1 MLVSDVINF
10 AVSGELKQLRLSY
23 VDVSDADQLTNEA
36 TLIGFINLGLIEIY
50 KRFALKKVT
59 TQLTSVVDGASYVQG
74 DDFLYLHY
82 ACGADEAETEIPIN
96 NEFATMSIFE
106 NEPYVLSIVKDD
118 DLHSDITEV
127 NITYVA
133 TPTLLTATTD
143 TVPLK
148 YQYIEPLLQF
158 IAYRA
163 HSSLIATEGTDNST
177 YYRRFEASCKR
188 LQYDGAETPDNQSN
202 YKSWYRGYT

>member
-23 VDVSDADQLTNEA
+23 VDVADSDQLTNEA
-36 TLIGFINLGLIEIY
+36 TLLGFINLGLIEIY

-59 TQLTSVVDGASYVQG
+59 TQLTAVVDGASYVQG

-82 ACGADEAETEIPIN
+82 ACGADEAETEIPNN

-106 NEPYVLSIVKDD
+106 NEPYTLSFVKDD
-118 DLHSDITEV
+118 VLHSDITEV

-133 TPTLLTATTD
+133 TPALLTATTD
-143 TVPLK
+143 VVPLK
-148 YQYIEPLLQF
+148 FQYIEPLLQF

-163 HSSLIATEGTDNST
+163 HSSLIAIEGTDNST
-177 YYRRFEASCKR
+177 YFKRFEASVARIR
-188 LQYDGAETPDNQSN
+188 LAGVETPDNQSN
-202 YKSWYRGYT
+202 YKLWQRGWA